1 MDSAARLQ
9 AWREQGAHRADPVR
23 FAVLEAL
30 ARRAGQ
36 LQGGARRAVEDRLAR
51 LIEDYARLAD
61 APAAAMPSAAQPAAA
76 PLPDL
81 LAHIAGRAAMPPG
94 GLREHYPELPL
105 LDDFRA
111 IWTRLSADQQLRQS
125 MEQLPENAGPLNS
138 DHLVHRALSHMRA
151 LSPDYLHQFMAYVE
165 TLSWLERLNTAAAPA
180 PKASA
185 GKPAKRRP
193 GRTSSTP

>member
-23 FAVLEAL
+23 FALLEAL

-36 LQGGARRAVEDRLAR
+36 LTGGARQVVEDKLAR
-51 LIEDYARLAD
+51 LIEDYDARLAET
-61 APAAAMPSAAQPAAA
+61 PAAAEPPATAASA
-76 PLPDL
+76 LPDL
-81 LAHIAGRAAMPPG
+81 LAHIAERAAMPPG
-94 GLREHYPELPL
+94 ELREHYPELPL
-105 LDDFRA
+105 LDAFRA

-125 MEQLPENAGPLNS
+125 LEQLPENAGPLNS

-165 TLSWLERLNTAAAPA
+165 TLSWLERLNTAPAPT

-193 GRTSSTP
+193 GRAASTP